1 MRILI
6 TVRLASGLRDS
17 IVTGK
22 WQPSGSPAIYK
33 LIEGLQTSGH
43 DVQLLLLDRQREAA
57 AESGLIQLAG
67 LDIPAWRLESPTVLQ
82 LLPRRLANVM
92 IELSETLQV
101 WRAARSFVPAAI
113 YLDRSLLW
121 PAGLL
126 ARFGQW
132 PVVWRVLGVSPNL
145 QEAWTGTRL
154 IHIVMR
160 WLMRAPFA
168 TVICSRDGSGG
179 DVWLQRLLA
188 PATPRVVLLNGVDQ
202 QAGDTSA
209 AIDLPAGKTIVS
221 FLGRL
226 DRLKNLKL
234 FVAGFTKAIAKEKD
248 LHALIVGR
256 GEEEA
261 WLRQRISASDGNS
274 FTFLPGVPHSQMPA
288 LLARTDIYVSL
299 NAMGNLS
306 NANLEAIRAGRCMVL
321 PAPDLHS
328 ARDVDTIEILP
339 DDTALR
345 ISMTDEA
352 LADAL
357 VRLHRA
363 PAERQARASATAKV
377 GAQMK
382 DWQDRICQ
390 EIGLIE
396 HAVRQQADPISFVIA
411 DLQGGGAQRVLS
423 LVAGE
428 LAARGH
434 VISVITLS
442 SPAKDVLHLP
452 ASVRRIA
459 LGLDD
464 ESRSPGGAILANV
477 RRVRALRRALD
488 AVHTGTAV
496 SFVGSTNV
504 LAVLAGL
511 GASWKTVVSERND
524 PARQSLGRAWD
535 VLRRRVYPL
544 ADLVTANS
552 SGALATMRRWMR
564 ANRLALVRN
573 PLPPQAYAAR
583 PEDAGSRDATIL
595 AIGRL
600 HHQKGFDILLD
611 AFAILQRQMPGWRL
625 AVAGSGPL
633 EQDLKRQAAALG
645 IAEKVSWL
653 GFVDAPRPLYAKAS
667 IFTLPS
673 RYEGMPNAL
682 LEAMAAGCACVVSDA
697 SAGPLE
703 LVTDGTNGLICPT
716 GDSSALAAALYR
728 LAADPALRHSLGT
741 AAMVTAEDYHLDR
754 VVDHWEELLGLQPVP
769 PCSPPRQR

>member
-6 TVRLASGLRDS
+6 AVRLATGLRES
-17 IVTGK
+17 IVSGK

-33 LIEGLQTSGH
+33 LIEGLQASGH
-43 DVQLLLLDRQREAA
+43 DVQLLLLDRQRGATVRA
-57 AESGLIQLAG
+57 GLIQLAG
-67 LDIPAWRLESPTVLQ
+67 LGIPAWRLESPAVLQ
-82 LLPRRLANVM
+82 LLPRRLQSVLV
-92 IELSETLQV
+92 ELSETFQV
-101 WRAARSFVPAAI
+101 WRVARRFVPAAI

-126 ARFGQW
+126 ARFGRW

-145 QEAWTGTRL
+145 QEAWTGKRF
-154 IHIVMR
+154 IHVVMR

-168 TVICSRDGSGG
+168 RVICSRDGSGG

-188 PATPRVVLLNGVDQ
+188 PATPRIVLLNGVDQ
-202 QAGDTSA
+202 QAGDASLV
-209 AIDLPAGKTIVS
+209 IDLPAGKTIVS

-234 FVAGFTKAIAKEKD
+234 FVAGFAKAAAKESG

-261 WLRQRISASDGNS
+261 WLRQRLSATDGNC

-321 PAPDLHS
+321 PEPDPNN
-328 ARDVDTIEILP
+328 ARDLDTIEILP

-345 ISMTDEA
+345 IPMTDEA
-352 LADAL
+352 LGAAL
-357 VRLHRA
+357 VRLHRV
-363 PAERQARASATAKV
+363 PVERQARASATARV
-377 GAQMK
+377 GAQMQN
-382 DWQDRICQ
+382 WQDRIDQ

-396 HAVRQQADPISFVIA
+396 RAARQKTAAVSFIIA
-411 DLQGGGAQRVLS
+411 NLQGGGAQRVLS
-423 LVAGE
+423 LVTSE
-428 LAARGH
+428 LAARGY

-452 ASVRRIA
+452 ASIQRIA
-459 LGLDD
+459 LDLDD
-464 ESRSPGGAILANV
+464 ESRGPVSAILSNV
-477 RRVRALRRALD
+477 RRVRALRRALG

-535 VLRRRVYPL
+535 MLRRRVYPL

-552 SGALATMRRWMR
+552 RGALATMQKWMQV
-564 ANRLALVRN
+564 NRLALVRN
-573 PLPPQAYAAR
+573 PLPPRAYAAKL
-583 PEDAGSRDATIL
+583 EDAGSRDTTIL

-600 HHQKGFDILLD
+600 HQQKGFDILLD
-611 AFAILQRQMPGWRL
+611 AFAILQRQIPDWRL
-625 AVAGSGPL
+625 VIAGSGPL
-633 EQDLKRQAAALG
+633 EQDLKRQATALS

-653 GFVDAPRPLYAKAS
+653 GFVDEPLPLYAKAS
-667 IFTLPS
+667 IFALPS

-716 GDSSALAAALYR
+716 GDSSTLATALYR
-728 LAADPALRHSLGT
+728 LATDTTLRHSLGT
-741 AAMVTAEDYHLDR
+741 AASVTAEDYRLER
-754 VVDHWEELLGLQPVP
+754 VVDHWEELLGLQPAP
-769 PCSPPRQR
+769 SRSPPEQR